1 MFLSLKSY
9 LGAKPLRVESKETV
23 NALLFV
29 NFIALILRHKL
40 LKMIYESEL
49 PKNYSVEKLL
59 LELGKIRKI
68 VLANGKEIVSEITK
82 KQREIMESLNVAI
95 DYAPKNPRF

>member
-1 MFLSLKSY
+1 
-9 LGAKPLRVESKETV
+9 
-23 NALLFV
+23 V

-40 LKMIYESEL
+40 LKIMLDSGL
-49 PKNYSVEKLL
+49 TKKYSVEKLF
-59 LELGKIRKI
+59 LELSKIRKI

-95 DYAPKNPRF
+95 DYVPKNPRV

>member
-1 MFLSLKSY
+1 M
-9 LGAKPLRVESKETV
+9 VESKETV

-40 LKMIYESEL
+40 LKMIYENEL
-49 PKNYSVEKLL
+49 SKNSVEKLL
-59 LELGKIRKI
+59 LELGKIKKI

-82 KQREIMESLNVAI
+82 KHREIMESLNVTI
-95 DYAPKNPRF
+95 DYVPKNQKV

>member
-23 NALLFV
+23 NALFFV

-82 KQREIMESLNVAI
+82 KQRE
-95 DYAPKNPRF
+95 